1 MDGSGARAPAAP
13 ALFSKNRPT
22 AWSAG
27 LFSLAPFRE
36 IAGMVAPARRVV
48 ITGLGVVSP
57 LGTTREAFWQGLIAG
72 RCGIARLD
80 DGEGCAGAVRDFQG
94 RIDDFGDLEPEKKK
108 TIRKG
113 LKLMNR
119 QTQMAVAA
127 AQQALAD
134 SGVRAGDFDPDRV
147 GVCFGA
153 GNVSLL
159 PEDFLPAI
167 RKCSDADERF
177 HFERWG
183 SDGLTQVDPLWLLRY
198 LPNMPACHIAIY
210 NDFRGPNNS
219 ITQRE
224 ASANLAVAEACAFI
238 QDEEADLVVAGATG
252 TMLQPINRIHAL
264 VETEIADGAEPTRLC
279 RPFDLARTGAV
290 MGEGA
295 AAFVLQDLASALR
308 RGATIYGEVLAGGSS
323 CVVERNCDPRGDLA
337 VANALRGALQRARLG
352 VNDIGH
358 LHAHGLGG
366 RRADAEEARGLGLAL
381 GDRAQEI
388 PLVAAKGHLGNAGAG
403 CGALELAASLLALR
417 ERRLFPVLNYEHP
430 DPDCRVAPVRSPE
443 VDAGASFINL
453 NMVSQGEASCL
464 VVARAA

>member
-1 MDGSGARAPAAP
+1 
-13 ALFSKNRPT
+13 
-22 AWSAG
+22 
-27 LFSLAPFRE
+27 
-36 IAGMVAPARRVV
+36 MVAPARRVV

-57 LGTTREAFWQGLIAG
+57 LGTTRDNFWQCLIDG
-72 RCGIARLD
+72 RSGITRLE
-80 DGEGCAGAVRDFQG
+80 DGQGCAGVARDFQG
-94 RIDDFGDLEPEKKK
+94 RIEDFGELDAEKKK

-134 SGVRAGDFDPDRV
+134 GRVQAGDFDPDRV

-167 RKCSDADERF
+167 RKCSDPEERF

-210 NDFRGPNNS
+210 NDFRGQNNS

-238 QDEEADLVVAGATG
+238 QDDEADCVLAGATG
-252 TMLQPINRIHAL
+252 TTLQPINRLHAL
-264 VETEIADGAEPTRLC
+264 VDSEMVDGAEPARLC
-279 RPFDLARTGAV
+279 RPFDRERTGTV

-295 AAFVLQDLASALR
+295 AAFVLEDLASALR
-308 RGATIYGEVLAGGSS
+308 RSAPIYGEVLGWGSS
-323 CVVERNCDPRGDLA
+323 CVVERSGAPRCDLA
-337 VANALRGALQRARLG
+337 LSNALRGALQQSRLKTE
-352 VNDIGH
+352 DIGH
-358 LHAHGLGG
+358 IHAHGLGG
-366 RRADAEEARGLGLAL
+366 RRADAEEARGLRLVF
-381 GDRAQEI
+381 GDRAETV

-417 ERRLFPVLNYEHP
+417 HGRLFPVLNYEHP
-430 DPDCRVAPVRSPE
+430 DPECRVAPVRSPE
-443 VDAGASFINL
+443 VDAGTSFVNL
-453 NMVSQGEASCL
+453 NMVSQGQASCL